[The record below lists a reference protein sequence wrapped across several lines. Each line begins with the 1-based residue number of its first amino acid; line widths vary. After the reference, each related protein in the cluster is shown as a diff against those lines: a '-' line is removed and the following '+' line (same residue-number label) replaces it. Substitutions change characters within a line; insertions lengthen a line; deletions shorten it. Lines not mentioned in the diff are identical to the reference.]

1 MASDSAENEENPK
14 RFSPQCFLLDFYKEF
29 SEINADISYE
39 NFVKINVEPSDVVNT
54 LMNKGNA
61 FALNDLTP
69 AQMSNL
75 VPKFRLYKIYADGKE
90 KEFYFDDATS
100 IENLGSGKTKTKR
113 SKQATSEKIDAVG
126 LKSFTWEDLGTNPA
140 NQGLSFKASLVV
152 SCPTMQSLF
161 IKSKNGLSFDEL
173 ICPKGRNKTNENPE
187 YVGKDN
193 RIRADVGWNIP
204 GSFSTTPEIWGTTKQ
219 RQKLKDA
226 IRSSQVSL
234 YLNLTQHELSIN
246 EDGTI
251 ELSVEFMASL
261 EAGLYLTSF

>member
-1 MASDSAENEENPK
+1 
-14 RFSPQCFLLDFYKEF
+14 
-29 SEINADISYE
+29 
-39 NFVKINVEPSDVVNT
+39 
-54 LMNKGNA
+54 
-61 FALNDLTP
+61 
-69 AQMSNL
+69 
-75 VPKFRLYKIYADGKE
+75 
-90 KEFYFDDATS
+90 
-100 IENLGSGKTKTKR
+100 
-113 SKQATSEKIDAVG
+113 
-126 LKSFTWEDLGTNPA
+126 
-140 NQGLSFKASLVV
+140 
-152 SCPTMQSLF
+152 MQSLF

-193 RIRADVGWNIP
+193 RIRADVGWSIP
-204 GSFSTTPEIWGTTKQ
+204 GSFSTTPEIWGTAKQ

-261 EAGLYLTSF
+261 EAGLSHLVLIYFRLRKKNQNK